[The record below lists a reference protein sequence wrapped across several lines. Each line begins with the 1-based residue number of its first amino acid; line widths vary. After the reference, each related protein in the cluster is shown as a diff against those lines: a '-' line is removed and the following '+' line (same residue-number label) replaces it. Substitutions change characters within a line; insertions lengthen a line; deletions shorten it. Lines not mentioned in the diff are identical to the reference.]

1 MIAILK
7 REWKSYFQNIT
18 GWLFI
23 AAVLAL
29 YGLYFLAYNLRAGYP
44 YVSYTLSAISFIM
57 LIAVPILTMR
67 SMAEERHS
75 RTDQLVLTAPVSL
88 GKMIFGKF
96 LAMVG
101 VFTVAV
107 AVIAVTPLVLAAFG
121 TVPMGENYVAVL
133 GFWLYG
139 CTCIAVGML
148 ASALTE
154 SQVIA
159 AVVAFAFLFLGYMMN
174 SITGLIGDHLITKVL
189 GAYDLYT
196 PLQSFMSG
204 CLDLTGVVYFVSVT
218 ALCLFLTCQC
228 VQKRRWSMTTKK
240 LTRKQRILVATTLF
254 GMFFGAGN
262 LIFPVH
268 LGQMAGSNV
277 IPAIIGFII
286 TAVGIPIF
294 GVAAIGVTHSDG
306 LQTLSGKVGK
316 GYGIFF
322 TCLLYLTIGPLFA
335 IPRCA
340 TVSFTTGISPMLPEA
355 AQPLALLLFSA
366 VFFAFVLFF
375 SLRPGKITVWIGKI
389 INPVFLL
396 FLAVLV
402 IAALLKPGA
411 SISDVAPT
419 EPYATK
425 TSAFFSSFIEGY
437 GTMDAIAGLAF
448 GIVVI
453 DVIRRM
459 GVDNDDAVAVDVL
472 GSGVLTGLLM
482 AVIYVVT
489 ILMGTQSRGLF
500 EISDNGGIALTQIA
514 GHYFGG
520 VGQII
525 LAVTITFACL
535 KTSIGLV
542 TSCSETFVKMTHGK
556 ISYKLWA
563 ILFTLFS
570 FAVSNV
576 GLSAI
581 IEYSIPVLMLI
592 YPPATALIILAFAGK
607 LFRHDRAVYLSTMIF
622 TWAAAIFDFFK
633 TLPAGVRTALRL
645 DAPVELAKRY
655 LPLFDLNLGW
665 LLPAVAGFVIGMA
678 IHLSRRGRAK

>member
-1 MIAILK
+1 MTVK
-7 REWKSYFQNIT
+7 K
-18 GWLFI
+18 
-23 AAVLAL
+23 
-29 YGLYFLAYNLRAGYP
+29 
-44 YVSYTLSAISFIM
+44 
-57 LIAVPILTMR
+57 LTMR
-67 SMAEERHS
+67 
-75 RTDQLVLTAPVSL
+75 
-88 GKMIFGKF
+88 
-96 LAMVG
+96 
-101 VFTVAV
+101 
-107 AVIAVTPLVLAAFG
+107 
-121 TVPMGENYVAVL
+121 
-133 GFWLYG
+133 
-139 CTCIAVGML
+139 
-148 ASALTE
+148 
-154 SQVIA
+154 
-159 AVVAFAFLFLGYMMN
+159 
-174 SITGLIGDHLITKVL
+174 
-189 GAYDLYT
+189 
-196 PLQSFMSG
+196 
-204 CLDLTGVVYFVSVT
+204 
-218 ALCLFLTCQC
+218 
-228 VQKRRWSMTTKK
+228 QK
-240 LTRKQRILVATTLF
+240 ILVAGTLF

-268 LGQMAGSNV
+268 LGQLAGRNV
-277 IPAIIGFII
+277 IPAIIGFIV

-294 GVAAIGVTHSDG
+294 GVAAIGITHSDG
-306 LQTLSGKVGK
+306 LQTLSSKVGK

-340 TVSFTTGISPMLPEA
+340 TVSFTTGVAPMLLDPSKEW
-355 AQPLALLLFSA
+355 LALLIFSA
-366 VFFAFVLFF
+366 IFFAFVLFF

-389 INPVFLL
+389 INPIFLL

-402 IAALLKPGA
+402 IAALTNPGA
-411 SISDVAPT
+411 SIAAV
-419 EPYATK
+419 EPVEAYATG
-425 TSAFFSSFIEGY
+425 TSSFFSSFIEGY

-448 GIVVI
+448 GIVVV

-472 GSGVLTGLLM
+472 GSGALTGILM
-482 AVIYVVT
+482 AVIYIVT

-556 ISYKLWA
+556 LSYKAWA

-592 YPPATALIILAFAGK
+592 YPPAIALIILAFIGK
-607 LFRHDRAVYLSTMIF
+607 FFHHDKAVYISVMAF
-622 TWAAAIFDFFK
+622 TWAAAIFDFMK
-633 TLPAGVRTALRL
+633 TLPAGVQSSLHLDRL
-645 DAPVELAKRY
+645 VAFARQY

-665 LLPAVAGFVIGMA
+665 LLSACLGFVIGLV
-678 IHLSRRGRAK
+678 IHFSGRKSR